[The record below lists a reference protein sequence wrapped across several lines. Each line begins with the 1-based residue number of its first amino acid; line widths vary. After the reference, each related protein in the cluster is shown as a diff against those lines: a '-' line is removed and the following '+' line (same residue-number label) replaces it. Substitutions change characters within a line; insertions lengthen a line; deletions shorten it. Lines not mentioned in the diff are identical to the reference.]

1 MTDDPPSTHVV
12 THPGSNMV
20 LLTASTTAPRR
31 CACALGFEGVAQVG
45 RGDLTCRHLGQFSPE
60 AHDGG
65 RRGGKTLCAQMPRRC
80 GRP

>member
-1 MTDDPPSTHVV
+1 
-12 THPGSNMV
+12 MV

-60 AHDGG
+60 AHDGAEG
-65 RRGGKTLCAQMPRRC
+65 RENAVRADAT
-80 GRP
+80 